1 MTTQDVLQIGEV
13 GTADRG
19 RAVATLTTAF
29 SSDPMMCWLWPDAA
43 AYLGAFPGL
52 VAAMAGGAFD
62 SGTADAD
69 PDIAGVGLW
78 LPPGGASDEE
88 MMVGL
93 VQETVEEGRQAETFE
108 ILGQMDEYHPT
119 DTHWYLPII
128 GVDPSQQGRGTGSAL
143 LRHALARC
151 DHDRLPAYL
160 EASSERNKALYTRHG
175 FDEIAVI
182 QAGSSPPMWPM
193 LRQPR

>member
-1 MTTQDVLQIGEV
+1 MTIQDVSQIGAV
-13 GTADRG
+13 ADRG
-19 RAVATLTTAF
+19 RAVATLTMAF
-29 SSDPMMCWLWPDAA
+29 SSDPIMRWLWPDAA

-78 LPPGGASDEE
+78 LPPGGVSDEE
-88 MMVGL
+88 TMVAL
-93 VQETVEEGRQAETFE
+93 FQETVLGSRQAETFD
-108 ILGQMDEYHPT
+108 ILGQMDEYHPKG
-119 DTHWYLPII
+119 THWYLPII

-151 DHDRLPAYL
+151 DQDRLPAYL
-160 EASSERNKALYTRHG
+160 EASSERNKVLYARHG
-175 FDEIAVI
+175 FEEIAVI
-182 QAGSSPPMWPM
+182 QAGSSPPLWPM
-193 LRQPR
+193 LRPSR